1 MNHSHSVIV
10 AYGHNGLR
18 SALNLAEVLESIAD
32 VQLRSY
38 DELQRPLGREPDVAL
53 CVVIDDETLEK
64 AHQVQVRLE
73 DVPTFIIDGL
83 GELKIELN
91 GYAGRLSSSPDQ
103 VLNAVRQ
110 HLVSHP
116 PNHLRPSRHCEPKRQ
131 PRRISSPFDYA
142 LARAAGDAQTP
153 QAVLIAAAR
162 QLCWDLRADR
172 VEVFLRMIE
181 KNAFKRIYAEPQ
193 TYAEPKSR
201 GRECAPSLEVIR
213 LIKKRSYPLT
223 IQELETR
230 ASLPLFH
237 YMSQGNCNLL
247 LPLVKEARL
256 LGWLAFGVESS
267 RCSDEMLDD
276 LQVAGHL
283 LTTNVAVA
291 FERDSRNQHAGNVF
305 EAFAALKFGILTM
318 SQEGRILSVTGA
330 TALLGSEPREG
341 DHFRAIHNS
350 HAREVIAYALQ
361 GSFLEKSWIDFD
373 SQTTIS
379 CLATRLADG
388 KIAVFWGPCKFKDQ
402 ESGTQRAPTGLDL
415 KAVLD
420 SLPVPVLVDNET
432 SPGTAG
438 LPRVHISNA
447 DGQAIRDC
455 AFQAQA
461 KNVKALRL
469 RLEKGRAAEN
479 AVLFYESDRNEGSF
493 EFADDIKHAVR
504 FALEAA

>member
-1 MNHSHSVIV
+1 MNYSHSIMV
-10 AYGHNGLR
+10 AYGHHGLR
-18 SALNLAEVLESIAD
+18 SALSVAEALESIAE

-38 DELQRPLGREPDVAL
+38 DELQRPLDREPDVAL
-53 CVVIDDETLEK
+53 CLVIDDETLEK

-73 DVPTFIIDGL
+73 DVPTFVIDGL
-83 GELKIELN
+83 GEVKIELN

-103 VLNAVRQ
+103 VLKAIRQ

-116 PNHLRPSRHCEPKRQ
+116 PNHLQPLRQCELKRQ

-162 QLCWDLRADR
+162 QLSWDLRADR
-172 VEVFLRMIE
+172 VEVFLRMVD
-181 KNAFKRIYAEPQ
+181 KNAFRCIYAEPQ
-193 TYAEPKSR
+193 TYAEPKSH
-201 GRECAPSLEVIR
+201 GRESAPSLEIIR

-230 ASLPLFH
+230 ASLPLFNYLTH
-237 YMSQGNCNLL
+237 RNCNLL
-247 LPLVKEARL
+247 LPLVREARL
-256 LGWLAFGVESS
+256 LGWLAFGVEPS
-267 RCSDEMLDD
+267 RCNDEMLDD
-276 LQVAGHL
+276 LQVAVHL
-283 LTTNVAVA
+283 LTTNVVAA
-291 FERDSRNQHAGNVF
+291 FERDSRNQQATTVF
-305 EAFAALKFGILTM
+305 EALAALNFGILTL

-330 TALLGSEPREG
+330 TVLLGSEPREG
-341 DHFRAIHNS
+341 DHFKAIHNS

-373 SQTTIS
+373 SQAAIS
-379 CLATRLADG
+379 CLATKLSDG
-388 KIAVFWGPCKFKDQ
+388 KIAVFWGPREFKYQ
-402 ESGTQRAPTGLDL
+402 KSKPQCAPSGMDL

-438 LPRVHISNA
+438 LPRVQISDA
-447 DGQAIRDC
+447 DGQAIRAC
-455 AFQAQA
+455 ASQAHA

-469 RLEKGRAAEN
+469 RLEKGRTAEN
-479 AVLFYESDRNEGSF
+479 AVLFYESNNNEGSIQL
-493 EFADDIKHAVR
+493 ADDIKHAVR
-504 FALEAA
+504 FSLEAA